1 MRAASEKSLKAATAV
16 LNRLMSETDADT
28 MTVAEN
34 LFGLSD
40 LTQDSAAVRNA
51 LTDPGRS
58 SEDKRTLTRNLLDN
72 NVTPQTVSIVEE
84 LASGNWS
91 HPKDLTE
98 ALETLGTEAVFIAAE
113 KEDKLAEVEEQLF
126 RVNTF
131 LAEQRELRIGLSDLG
146 VGGPHERAHFA
157 ARFFADHLNRFTS
170 RLVRR
175 AVRLSIH
182 GRLLSRLRYLSELAS
197 VRRNQVPAVVT
208 VAQPLTEQ
216 QRQRLVANL
225 EKRQG
230 KRVLLHEV
238 VDPDVLG
245 GIHIL
250 VGNQAINATVSSN
263 LEQAKRALA

>member
-1 MRAASEKSLKAATAV
+1 MRAASEKTLKAATAV
-16 LNRLMSETDADT
+16 LNQQMLGTDADM

-40 LTQDSAAVRNA
+40 LTRDTAAVRNA

-58 SEDKRTLTRNLLDN
+58 SADKRNLTRSLLDSK
-72 NVTPQTVSIVEE
+72 VAAQTLPIVEE
-84 LASGNWS
+84 LASGTWS
-91 HPKDLTE
+91 HPMDLVE
-98 ALETLGTEAVFIAAE
+98 ALETLGTEAVFTAAE
-113 KEDKLAEVEEQLF
+113 KEAKLAEVEEQLF

-131 LAEQRELRIGLSDLG
+131 LAEQRDLRIGLSDLG

-157 ARFFADHLNRFTS
+157 ARFFADHLNQYSS

-182 GRLLSRLRYLSELAS
+182 GRLLSRLRHLSEMAS
-197 VRRNQVPAVVT
+197 QRRNQVPAVVT
-208 VAQPLTEQ
+208 VAQPLQEQ

-225 EKRQG
+225 EKRLNQ
-230 KRVLLHEV
+230 KVLLHEV
-238 VDPDVLG
+238 IDPEILG